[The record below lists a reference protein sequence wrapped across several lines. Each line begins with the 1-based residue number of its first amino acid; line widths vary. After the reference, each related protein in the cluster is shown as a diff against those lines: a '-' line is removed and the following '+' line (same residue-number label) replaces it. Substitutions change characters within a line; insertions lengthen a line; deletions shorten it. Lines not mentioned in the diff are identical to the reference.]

1 MYILYY
7 LGGKII
13 ILKFIC
19 LWKKNDFLL
28 WNNNFID
35 GKFVVFCYILLF
47 VDVLC
52 LLYMCVLFIVRIRL
66 WLYILYLMYRVNEK

>member
-35 GKFVVFCYILLF
+35 SFLLDFVVCGCFMF
-47 VDVLC
+47 VV
-52 LLYMCVLFIVRIRL
+52 YVCVI
-66 WLYILYLMYRVNEK
+66 YC

>member
-35 GKFVVFCYILLF
+35 SFLLDFVVCGCFMFDVCVCYLLLGLDCGYIFCI
-47 VDVLC
+47 
-52 LLYMCVLFIVRIRL
+52 
-66 WLYILYLMYRVNEK
+66 

>member
-19 LWKKNDFLL
+19 LWMENDFLL

-35 GKFVVFCYILLF
+35 SFLLDFVVCGCFMF
-47 VDVLC
+47 VV
-52 LLYMCVLFIVRIRL
+52 YVCVI
-66 WLYILYLMYRVNEK
+66 YC